1 MNADR
6 RKRLQAA
13 IDDLGAIRDSVEE
26 IAAEE
31 RTAADNI
38 AEHACCWAGRCPQ
51 CLCAEAAD
59 ESATACED
67 AHSAFDELETAITEA
82 IGE

>member
-13 IDDLGAIRDSVEE
+13 IDDLDAIRDSVEE

-31 RTAADNI
+31 RTAADNV
-38 AEHACCWAGRCPQ
+38 AEHAC